1 MLVRCLQKNRDS
13 KGTIINY
20 TLQDE
25 TGKVFLATGQQIK
38 VEINKGQF
46 KFTNLQIDKAGRLV
60 DKAEEQ
66 EKKPVE
72 KKSVVKKANTEK
84 YYTEVELIKRINPK
98 GYKVKAYDP
107 KTGKEYIGVGTS
119 VWGKGSE
126 GLHNAINVYFKDL
139 GVLAVVRIDGNKEI
153 WSEYSR
159 RFPYPFKYSVDTA
172 VADKYYESIGDK
184 IVDFYE
190 YNKKKYNL
198 KMYIGNTYKVD
209 AKPNLSGEYTIL
221 AIGKTQDRDYYKV
234 RNNLKG
240 TEYWALRQG
249 VWVDVYNNN
258 YTNIAVKCDKMIF
271 ARNIPVLDITEMIS
285 KINKIEHIIETWF
298 KKGLKTGVFRL
309 NDNQYQMNDQKR
321 FDWVCNSLKEKLIE
335 CNTDYDFD
343 QLLFDVFDKVVSKE
357 EPDENGKIYY
367 GYLGDDSG
375 YADADAMFSYDKEV
389 VDKYLTDAIDDF
401 ACNFEDMSKMEA
413 IFEAEKFKHTNTG
426 DSYYEE

>member
-1 MLVRCLQKNRDS
+1 MLVRCLQKNRDA

-60 DKAEEQ
+60 DKAEEKEQ
-66 EKKPVE
+66 KPVE
-72 KKSVVKKANTEK
+72 KKTVEKKANVEK
-84 YYTEVELIKRINPK
+84 YYTEVELIKRVNTK

-119 VWGKGSE
+119 VWGKGNE
-126 GLHNAINVYFKDL
+126 GLHNAINVYIKEL
-139 GVLAVVRIDGNKEI
+139 GVLAVVRIDGDNRI
-153 WSEYSR
+153 WADYSN
-159 RFPYPFKYSVDTA
+159 RFPYPFKYRVDTA

-184 IVDFYE
+184 IVDFYD

-198 KMYIGNTYKVD
+198 KMYISSTYKVD
-209 AKPNLSGEYTIL
+209 AKPNPNGEYTIL
-221 AIGKTQDRDYYKV
+221 AIGKSENRDCYKV

-240 TEYWALRQG
+240 TEYWALKQD
-249 VWVDVYNNN
+249 VWADVHNNN
-258 YTNIAVKCDKMIF
+258 YTNIAIKCDKMVF
-271 ARNIPVLDITEMIS
+271 ARNIPVVDITEMVS

-298 KKGLKTGVFRL
+298 EKGLKTGVLRL
-309 NDNQYQMNDQKR
+309 SDNQYSMNDQKR
-321 FDWVCNSLKEKLIE
+321 FDWVCNNLKEKLDE
-335 CNTDYDFD
+335 CKTDYGFE
-343 QLLFDVFDKVVSKE
+343 QLIFDVFDKIVSKE

-413 IFEAEKFKHTNTG
+413 IFEAENFKHTNI
-426 DSYYEE
+426 DE